1 MTEILTTL
9 LENSVMMETLS
20 VVMAA
25 LIHANL
31 KNVEMV
37 LKTTAPI
44 KSVMMEIPSI
54 MMDAQNVN

>member
-1 MTEILTTL
+1 
-9 LENSVMMETLS
+9 MMETLS

-25 LIHANL
+25 LIHAKL

-54 MMDAQNVN
+54 MMDAQNVNWIVEMV